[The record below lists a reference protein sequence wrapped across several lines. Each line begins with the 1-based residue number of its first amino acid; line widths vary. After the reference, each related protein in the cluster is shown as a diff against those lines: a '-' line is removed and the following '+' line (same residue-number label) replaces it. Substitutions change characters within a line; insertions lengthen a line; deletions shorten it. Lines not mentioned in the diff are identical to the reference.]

1 MFNNNRDRMSMNL
14 VKIEEDYNSIIS
26 DQLTDFFIDNATT
39 RLRNEDDEIEYVIY
53 DIETLKELKK
63 EIEDESAFN
72 SNTDEK
78 MRKDAKE
85 TVDRLLELC
94 KAEPDGF
101 IFLSVL

>member
-1 MFNNNRDRMSMNL
+1 MNI
-14 VKIEEDYNSIIS
+14 VKIKEDRNSVVS
-26 DQLTDFFIDNATT
+26 DQLTDFFIDNASA

-78 MRKDAKE
+78 IKKDAKE
-85 TVDRLLELC
+85 TVDRLLKLC
-94 KAEPDGF
+94 EAEPDGF
-101 IFLSVL
+101 IFLSVY

>member
-1 MFNNNRDRMSMNL
+1 MFNNNCDRVSMNF
-14 VKIEEDYNSIIS
+14 VKVEEDYNSIVS

-39 RLRNEDDEIEYVIY
+39 RLRNEDDEIEYAIY

-72 SNTDEK
+72 SNTDEEFK
-78 MRKDAKE
+78 KEAKE
-85 TVDRLLELC
+85 TVDRLIEIC
-94 KAEPDGF
+94 KAQPERF

>member
-63 EIEDESAFN
+63 NRRRIC
-72 SNTDEK
+72 
-78 MRKDAKE
+78 
-85 TVDRLLELC
+85 V
-94 KAEPDGF
+94 
-101 IFLSVL
+101 

>member
-1 MFNNNRDRMSMNL
+1 MNL